1 MSGRIGPHRAA
12 PPTWSWGLARDG
24 ARLPDTERSELFA
37 IPITAILIALVA
49 RGRAA
54 MRTVV
59 CEQAGNGTRAERGA
73 GEARRGMARRGE
85 GRWRT

>member
-1 MSGRIGPHRAA
+1 MEL
-12 PPTWSWGLARDG
+12 GLARDG

-59 CEQAGNGTRAERGA
+59 CEQAGNGTRAQRGA
-73 GEARRGMARRGE
+73 GEARQGKARGGEVRRGE
-85 GRWRT
+85 AR